1 MRCGMTC
8 IEYVFSAI
16 DLHLKRITIDA
27 DAGGDQEGGGGAG
40 KSDHFIVHSS
50 AGLFPGWIVFVLYG
64 PYGPEPHSQK
74 STGSKNH
81 QMRKQTNIEAAAWRL
96 AKNKLRKT
104 RRSKA

>member
-1 MRCGMTC
+1 MDLNL
-8 IEYVFSAI
+8 IE
-16 DLHLKRITIDA
+16 
-27 DAGGDQEGGGGAG
+27 
-40 KSDHFIVHSS
+40 
-50 AGLFPGWIVFVLYG
+50 
-64 PYGPEPHSQK
+64 K